1 MLFRVA
7 GNFYWMGRYVERSAF
22 TASLLSNQI
31 TEVSE
36 APTEYLSA
44 SWKSVFH
51 SLKAPENESLLP
63 DSKTLDEKTMDNFL
77 LANAYAFVDYFT
89 FERSHPYSILSQI
102 FYVRENVR
110 QNQEQL
116 TSSIPPLINSYYN
129 KLKNEELSN
138 IWPDK
143 IIDLYKEVEAFNYL
157 FQGMIQDSMYQELSV
172 DFIKMG
178 LYIERFQNL
187 AGFLINYISH
197 LILSYKDE
205 EPDLI
210 SLLLRYSAF
219 DRYRQVHSLNLTLKK
234 VLDFLFYDKKFSRS
248 FQYSLQQIKQSLYAV
263 EGQKINKDIKHSL
276 NGIEKILKG
285 KQKEGAIV
293 HFLKQLDEE
302 SAKLHDAVNN
312 RYLDEKLIVFTKQDQ
327 Q

>member
-7 GNFYWMGRYVERSAF
+7 SNFYWMGRYVERAAF

-31 TEVSE
+31 TEIAE

-63 DSKTLDEKTMDNFL
+63 DSGKSDEKTMDDFL

-89 FERSHPYSILSQI
+89 FERRHPYSILSQI
-102 FYVRENVR
+102 FYVRENAR

-116 TSSIPPLINSYYN
+116 TSSISPLINSYYN
-129 KLKNEELSN
+129 KLKNEDLSN

-143 IIDLYKEVEAFNYL
+143 IIDLYKDVETFNYL
-157 FQGMIQDSMYQELSV
+157 FQGMIQDSMYQDLSV

-178 LYIERFQNL
+178 FYIERFQNL
-187 AGFLINYISH
+187 AGFLVNYISH

-210 SLLLRYSAF
+210 SLLLRCSAF
-219 DRYRQVHSLNLTLKK
+219 DRYRKAHSLNLTLKK

-263 EGQKINKDIKHSL
+263 EGQKINKDIEHSL
-276 NGIEKILKG
+276 HEIEKRLKE
-285 KQKEGAIV
+285 KQKGETIIY
-293 HFLKQLDEE
+293 FLKKLDEE
-302 SAKLHDAVNN
+302 SVKLHNAVNN
-312 RYLDEKLIVFTKQDQ
+312 RYLDEKLIVFTKQTQ